1 MQINLKRNDLE
12 TINIDE
18 FGIDLPEL
26 KNIVESKALVIGK
39 WLECRIKTDL
49 ANNKIAINNLLPTKR
64 EFAYLLGVSVGT
76 MQNAFRYLEDV
87 GLDESKQCIGT
98 MIKDLEKTSVRKLTS
113 KREIAIES
121 VKKYILDKKMV
132 NCSPESGLQVPFRCR
147 CRLPWCPCHGRSC
160 IRFCHCVSASAC

>member
-87 GLDESKQCIGT
+87 GLVESKQCIGT

-121 VKKYILDKKMV
+121 VKKYILDKKQ
-132 NCSPESGLQVPFRCR
+132 S
-147 CRLPWCPCHGRSC
+147 
-160 IRFCHCVSASAC
+160 